1 MMQDELCQDALQLLD
16 DVPEGYRESATQVAD
31 YLIAVRGGALFLSG
45 ADIRLLVQWLDDAVP
60 VPAILCAID
69 KVSIKRR
76 EKRVQTRMSLNV
88 CKATLRKVLYK
99 NAPKEK
105 NATMIDG
112 VGVEDMI
119 QQSNVE
125 YPGLLVWAQRIE
137 NSITTTSLFYQAQ
150 EKFAKQ
156 IKKMAYESVSR
167 TQISDKI
174 IEMITGFLQIAWQEY
189 GEKQTHWIEQAE
201 DELDALRS
209 LLPQARWN
217 EAVEEVRRDR
227 LRSMFP
233 LFSAQIM
240 WDILNGV
247 FV

>member
-1 MMQDELCQDALQLLD
+1 
-16 DVPEGYRESATQVAD
+16 
-31 YLIAVRGGALFLSG
+31 
-45 ADIRLLVQWLDDAVP
+45 
-60 VPAILCAID
+60 
-69 KVSIKRR
+69 
-76 EKRVQTRMSLNV
+76 
-88 CKATLRKVLYK
+88 
-99 NAPKEK
+99 
-105 NATMIDG
+105 
-112 VGVEDMI
+112 
-119 QQSNVE
+119 
-125 YPGLLVWAQRIE
+125 
-137 NSITTTSLFYQAQ
+137 
-150 EKFAKQ
+150 
-156 IKKMAYESVSR
+156 
-167 TQISDKI
+167 
-174 IEMITGFLQIAWQEY
+174 MITGFLQIAWQEY